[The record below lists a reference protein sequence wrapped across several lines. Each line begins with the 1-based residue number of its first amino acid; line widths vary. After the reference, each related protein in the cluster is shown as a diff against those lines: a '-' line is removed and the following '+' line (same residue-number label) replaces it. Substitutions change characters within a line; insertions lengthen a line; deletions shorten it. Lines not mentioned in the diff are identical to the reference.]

1 MSLLDDGDKMVF
13 EFQFT
18 DNFYRC
24 SKSYFVTF
32 YGEYC
37 SVEQLTMLFRRFHS
51 GEDSLFYKFMMF
63 DRKHNEFF
71 DDLVSVDVYYF
82 NTEYY
87 DGFFGQQLEYYGFC
101 RYRGIFVKYIAVNW
115 FWDTMATTY
124 NERHM
129 ELLANNQNF
138 ERSTS
143 KQLERALTRPRE
155 RRDDKRKERR
165 RRGRKVK
172 RVNNARNIT
181 QHEMVFIF
189 LAFFF

>member
-1 MSLLDDGDKMVF
+1 MSLLDDGYETVF

-18 DNFYRC
+18 DNFYVC

-37 SVEQLTMLFRRFHS
+37 TVEQLTMLFRRFHS

-63 DRKHNEFF
+63 DRKHNDFF
-71 DDLVSVDVYYF
+71 DDFVTVEHYYI
-82 NTEYY
+82 NTEYF

-143 KQLERALTRPRE
+143 KQLERLLSKP
-155 RRDDKRKERR
+155 RR
-165 RRGRKVK
+165 RRKDKRRGRRRRVE
-172 RVNNARNIT
+172 RVNNLRNIT
-181 QHEMVFIF
+181 QHERIFIL
-189 LAFFF
+189 LAFMF